1 MNLFGVRVT
10 VLLLAL
16 VAASLFWSAT
26 FAARPRPVISED
38 RELKEIDLGVWDC
51 RDKASGTAKTDDGI
65 ERNQLKNRSVID
77 LTKLKAPSVETDGFL
92 QMVAAFD
99 AKTKGMRRKE
109 LTPALES
116 ELAAL
121 EKQIVSFTGYL
132 VIAYA
137 GPPET
142 TNCGSSDF
150 HDWHLE
156 LFEQPLD
163 HAPEIGDPT
172 PIICEITPRTQN
184 AIFRAG
190 TRIQALAS
198 FIRAPDMTIEPTDH
212 PARRVRITGYLLW
225 DDEHNGAA
233 DIGDTIQKKA
243 ANGFHQPWRSTAWEI
258 HPAIKIEALDPT
270 TPFLRLT
277 PPPAGPSPA
286 VSRSSAP
293 HIPPP
298 APASPTPPEQ
308 FVTTI
313 APVKIKILY
322 GETVIPRGTRLRVIS
337 HDAQNLTVSYLD
349 GTYAIPISST
359 DFQP

>member
-1 MNLFGVRVT
+1 VEHHPRFRFTFYCATIAVLIAVT
-10 VLLLAL
+10 AI
-16 VAASLFWSAT
+16 AKG
-26 FAARPRPVISED
+26 PRPAISED
-38 RELKEIDLGVWDC
+38 RELKEIDLKAWDC
-51 RDKASGTAKTDDGI
+51 RDQLSGTAKTDEGI
-65 ERNQLKNRSVID
+65 ERNALKNRSVID
-77 LTKLKAPSVETDGFL
+77 LTKLKTPSVETDGFL

-99 AKTKGMRRKE
+99 KQTKGMKRPDLDPASRR
-109 LTPALES
+109 ALET
-116 ELAAL
+116 L

-142 TNCGSSDF
+142 CNCGSSDF

-172 PIICEITPRTQN
+172 PIICEISPRTQN
-184 AIFRAG
+184 AIFKDG

-233 DIGDTIQKKA
+233 DIGDTIRTTA

-270 TPFLRLT
+270 SPFPRLT
-277 PPPAGPSPA
+277 PPTTGPSPTA
-286 VSRSSAP
+286 SDSSEAQ
-293 HIPPP
+293 IPT
-298 APASPTPPEQ
+298 PASPPPTPQAQ
-308 FVTTI
+308 FVTTT
-313 APVKIKILY
+313 APIKIKIIY
-322 GETVIPRGTRLRVIS
+322 GETVIPRGTKLRVIS
-337 HDAQNLTVSYLD
+337 HDAKNVTVSYMD

-359 DFQP
+359 DFRE